1 MLTPRFTRLLILS
14 AGIALLFGCE
24 RPPDLLETIRSDG
37 KLIVVTRNAPTTY
50 YEGRDGPEGYEY
62 SLASALAESLD
73 VEVEFRV
80 RDSVNGVLSAVENG
94 EAHLAAAGITRTESR
109 NGRFRF
115 GPGYFPVQQEVVCRR
130 GEPLP
135 KSPLELTEKTL
146 RVAAG
151 TSYLEQLTALQQQ
164 HPKLAWEADPG
175 QGSEQLLYKVWK
187 REIDCTVADSNIVAI
202 NRRYLPELLV
212 AFPISEQQQLAWV
225 LPENA
230 ESFAAYL
237 HEWFREAEETGL
249 MGRLYERYYGYAE
262 IFDYVDMRVFM
273 RRIES
278 RLPRYEAMF
287 REAAEHHQLPWT
299 LLAAQAYQESH
310 WNPRARSPTGV
321 RGMMML
327 TLNTAKEVGVKSR
340 LDPVQSIRGGAQYLS
355 RMMKRLPESIQGKD
369 RLWFA
374 LAAYNVGFAHLRDAR
389 TLAERLGRNPDRW
402 VDLKE
407 VLPLL
412 AEKEHY
418 RDLPYGYA
426 RGWEPV
432 DYVQRIRDYRNVF
445 ERQLLLKSVTA
456 EAVESDQPESN
467 QPGNP

>member
-1 MLTPRFTRLLILS
+1 MPGRSFNPLLFLLL
-14 AGIALLFGCE
+14 GFALLAGCE
-24 RPPDLLETIRSDG
+24 RPPSMLETIRAEG
-37 KLIVVTRNAPTTY
+37 KLVVVTRNAPTTY
-50 YEGRDGPEGYEY
+50 YQGREGPEGYEY
-62 SLASALAESLD
+62 SLVSALADSLD
-73 VEVEFRV
+73 VEVEFKV
-80 RDSVNGVLSAVENG
+80 LDSVEGVLAAIENG
-94 EAHLAAAGITRTESR
+94 EAHLAAAGITRTER
-109 NGRFRF
+109 REGRFRF
-115 GPGYFPVQQEVVCRR
+115 GPEYFPVQQEVVCRR
-130 GEPLP
+130 GEELP
-135 KSPLELTEKTL
+135 ESPADLTDKAM

-151 TSYLEQLTALQQQ
+151 TSYLERLSALKQQ
-164 HPKLAWEADPG
+164 HPKLVWEASAGDG
-175 QGSEQLLYKVWK
+175 TEQLLYKVWK

-225 LPENA
+225 LPEHA
-230 ESFAAYL
+230 DGFADYL
-237 HEWFREAEETGL
+237 DEWFRKAEETGL
-249 MGRLYERYYGYAE
+249 MARLYERYYGYAE

-273 RRIES
+273 RRIEN
-278 RLPRYEAMF
+278 RLPPYESLF
-287 REAAEHHQLPWT
+287 KKAAERHDLPWT

-310 WNPRARSPTGV
+310 WNPRAKSPTGV
-321 RGMMML
+321 RGIMML
-327 TLNTAKEVGVKSR
+327 TLTTAKEVGVASR
-340 LDPVQSIRGGAQYLS
+340 LDPAQSIRGGAKYLA
-355 RMMKRLPESIQGKD
+355 RMMKRLPESVQGED

-389 TLAERLGRNPDRW
+389 TLAGRLGRNPDRW

-445 ERQLLLKSVTA
+445 ERQLRQEPVTA
-456 EAVESDQPESN
+456 ENTDSTS
-467 QPGNP
+467 

>member
-1 MLTPRFTRLLILS
+1 MPTPGFKHLLVMWVGIGVLS
-14 AGIALLFGCE
+14 GCD
-24 RPPDLLETIRSDG
+24 RPPDLLEAIRSDG

-50 YEGRDGPEGYEY
+50 YQGREGPEGYEY
-62 SLASALAESLD
+62 SLVSALAESLE
-73 VEVEFRV
+73 VEVEFKV
-80 RDSVNGVLSAVENG
+80 LDSVEGVLATVANG

-115 GPGYFPVQQEVVCRR
+115 GPEYFPVQQEVVCRR

-135 KSPLELTEKTL
+135 KSPIELTEKAL

-151 TSYLEQLTALQQQ
+151 TSYLERLKALQQE
-164 HPKLAWEADPG
+164 HPNLAWEADAG

-230 ESFAAYL
+230 DAFEAYL
-237 HEWFREAEETGL
+237 HEWFQEAKEAGL
-249 MGRLYERYYGYAE
+249 MARLYERYYGYAE

-278 RLPRYEAMF
+278 RLPRYETMF

-310 WNPRARSPTGV
+310 WNPRAKSPTGV

-327 TLNTAKEVGVKSR
+327 TLNTAKEVGVASR
-340 LDPVQSIRGGAQYLS
+340 LDPAQSVRGGAKYLS
-355 RMMKRLPESIQGKD
+355 QMMKRLPESVQGED

-445 ERQLLLKSVTA
+445 ERQLLQKSVTA
-456 EAVESDQPESN
+456 AEPN
-467 QPGNP
+467 